1 MLLMSKERIFSI
13 GISVIS
19 ILLTIQA
26 FRYPAE
32 SSQFP
37 RFLCLLMVLFSVMI
51 LVRNIM
57 GKTTA
62 KAECHASFKEVM
74 KVPFIVFA
82 STAMYIFA
90 IQYVGYFVS
99 TVIYMFLMM
108 SMFGQKRIL
117 PMGIA
122 VTVFLGVIYAL
133 FVSFLGLRLPE
144 GFLF

>member
-1 MLLMSKERIFSI
+1 MSKERIFSI

-90 IQYVGYFVS
+90 IQFCQYGNIYVFDDVNVWPETYFADGNRCYS
-99 TVIYMFLMM
+99 IFRCDIRAFCIF
-108 SMFGQKRIL
+108 SRIKA
-117 PMGIA
+117 P
-122 VTVFLGVIYAL
+122 
-133 FVSFLGLRLPE
+133 
-144 GFLF
+144 

>member
-1 MLLMSKERIFSI
+1 MD
-13 GISVIS
+13 
-19 ILLTIQA
+19 
-26 FRYPAE
+26 
-32 SSQFP
+32 
-37 RFLCLLMVLFSVMI
+37 
-51 LVRNIM
+51 
-57 GKTTA
+57 KTTA
-62 KAECHASFKEVM
+62 KAECLASFKEVM
-74 KVPFIVFA
+74 KIPFIVFA

-99 TVIYMFLMM
+99 TVIYMFSIM

-117 PMGIA
+117 PMGVA

>member
-1 MLLMSKERIFSI
+1 MSKERIFSI

-19 ILLTIQA
+19 ILLTIQD

-37 RFLCLLMVLFSVMI
+37 RFLCLLMVLFSMII

-57 GKTTA
+57 DKTTA
-62 KAECHASFKEVM
+62 KAECLASFKEVM
-74 KVPFIVFA
+74 KIPFIVFA

-99 TVIYMFLMM
+99 TVIYMFSIM

-117 PMGIA
+117 PMGVA